1 MNVKLDG
8 KCFNAS
14 LDEIKRDIQVT
25 HIECQK
31 RGLTHSAVWLA
42 ELKYGLD
49 PTIFNTGESQ
59 EAELKQL
66 AKDTHLAGIA
76 DNERNVYDRAKGY
89 FDLREYDRAAY
100 FLQNAQSPVPKFL
113 YLYSM
118 YMGKEKRRM
127 DNMTDKAVLL
137 ESGHYRNLSD
147 LMVTLRSLHAK
158 QQLDGYCLYLY
169 GVVLRKLDL
178 RELAVKVL
186 VESIK
191 LVPTL
196 WCSYLELVSL
206 LTDKDEI
213 FTIETPNHWLKM
225 FYYVEACAEFHLNDK
240 AIQLCEDLQST
251 GFEHSTY
258 LIAQLARVFHDK
270 RSKHLVP
277 IEMSL
282 LRLVLYRL
290 V

>member
-8 KCFNAS
+8 NCFIAT
-14 LDEIKRDIQVT
+14 LAEIKRDIQVT
-25 HIECQK
+25 HIECKK
-31 RGLTHSAVWLA
+31 RGLTHTAVWLA

-49 PTIFNTGESQ
+49 ASIFDAVGGPEYD
-59 EAELKQL
+59 LKQL
-66 AKDTHLAGIA
+66 AKDKHVDGI
-76 DNERNVYDRAKGY
+76 DENERNVYDMAKCY

-100 FLQNAQSPVPKFL
+100 FVQNAQSPVPKFL
-113 YLYSM
+113 YYYSM

-147 LMVTLRSLHAK
+147 LMVTLRSLHSK

-178 RELAVKVL
+178 KELAVKVF

-191 LVPTL
+191 QVPAL
-196 WCSYLELVSL
+196 WCSYVELVSL
-206 LTDKDEI
+206 LSDKDEI
-213 FTIETPNHWLKM
+213 FALEIPNHWMKI
-225 FYYVEACAEFHLNDK
+225 FYHVEAFAEFHLNDK
-240 AIQLCEDLQST
+240 AIKLCEDLQMT
-251 GFEHSTY
+251 GFQHSTY

-270 RSKHLVP
+270 RSK
-277 IEMSL
+277 
-282 LRLVLYRL
+282 
-290 V
+290 